1 MPTKLLVS
9 LYVVMTTFLF
19 IPLSQAQESTT
30 DPSPRPSPWAH
41 SVNTGYNLYQMTPML
56 YRSKQPDIAAMPL
69 IQGLHIVTVVNLI
82 KEPDDWLSDPA
93 ISKVQIPIKTKF
105 ISDAEVLQA
114 LRAIQVAERKGP
126 VLIHCKHGLDRT
138 GLISA
143 MYRVVIQGWSKQ
155 AALDEM
161 SQGGFGD
168 EDRLD
173 NGISYMNDV
182 DVGAMQTALAS
193 GACSTSPLAM
203 CSLKQ
208 WFARANLI
216 EL

>member
-1 MPTKLLVS
+1 MPTKFLVS
-9 LYVVMTTFLF
+9 LCVVMTTFLF
-19 IPLSQAQESTT
+19 TSLTQADESVAEPSQ
-30 DPSPRPSPWAH
+30 RPVDWAR
-41 SVNTGYNLYQMTPML
+41 SVDTGYNLYQMTPLL

-93 ISKVQIPIKTKF
+93 VSKVQIPIKTRF
-105 ISDAEVLQA
+105 ISDAEVLQT

-161 SQGGFGD
+161 RQGGFGD

-193 GACSTSPLAM
+193 GACSTSKFAV
-203 CSLKQ
+203 CSIKQ
-208 WFARANLI
+208 WFARADLI